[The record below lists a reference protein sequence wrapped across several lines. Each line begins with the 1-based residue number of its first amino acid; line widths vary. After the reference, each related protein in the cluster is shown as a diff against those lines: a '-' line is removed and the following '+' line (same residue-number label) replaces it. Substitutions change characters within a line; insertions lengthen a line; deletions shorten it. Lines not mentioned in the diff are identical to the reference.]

1 MVQSEWFGPL
11 VRYLEQARTALGTY
25 VPNLLGATVL
35 LLVGWLVAR
44 ILRALANRLIPRI
57 YRILPARA
65 QRELRDSTMDT
76 FTVRFA
82 AGVLYWLVLV
92 LFFAAA
98 TDSLTAFN
106 RPAF

>member
-65 QRELRDSTMDT
+65 DRP
-76 FTVRFA
+76 
-82 AGVLYWLVLV
+82 
-92 LFFAAA
+92 
-98 TDSLTAFN
+98 SLCPRA
-106 RPAF
+106 RPANPGRCPAW